1 MSNTADQEQGGGIVP
16 LEGVTA
22 MPGVAGAQTKPGTPR
37 RVTGTIAPE
46 VAGFVA
52 PELVPSTIGDRVS
65 RSPIERQVAGAI
77 YTGQAL
83 MDNRGNITRMP
94 YDPQR
99 ETLSE
104 LSRLD
109 ATERTALLQELYQR
123 GLYPRG
129 SKPSATGTGLPDLQA
144 MGELL
149 STANVYGYEWKT
161 SLNLLRS
168 DFPSVGRGSGGRKTP
183 VDDIRKSV
191 DQQALSA
198 LGRKFTDDEISGLIQ
213 QIQSREAGG
222 DKTSL
227 STMAEGAVS
236 GAAQQEQTAYRFSQ
250 TVNLFNDMLRG
261 G

>member
-1 MSNTADQEQGGGIVP
+1 MSEEQQDQETGGIVQ
-16 LEGVTA
+16 LEGVTE
-22 MPGVAGAQTKPGTPR
+22 MPGVAGTQTKAGTPR
-37 RVTGTIAPE
+37 KVTGTINPE
-46 VAGFVA
+46 IAGFVA
-52 PELVPSTIGDRVS
+52 PELMPSSLATGPA

-104 LSRLD
+104 LARLGS
-109 ATERTALLQELYQR
+109 TERTALLTELYQR

-129 SKPSATGTGLPDLQA
+129 SKPSATGTALPDLQA

-149 STANVYGYEWKT
+149 SAANTYGYEWKT
-161 SLNLLRS
+161 SLNLLRA
-168 DFPSVGRGSGGRKTP
+168 DFPTTGRGGGGRRTP
-183 VDDIRKSV
+183 VQDIRKSV
-191 DQQALSA
+191 DQQALAA
-198 LGRKFTDDEISGLIQ
+198 LGRRFTDEEVAGLIQ

-227 STMAEGAVS
+227 STMAEVAVS
-236 GAAQQEQTAYRFSQ
+236 GAAQEEQTAYRFAQ
-250 TVNLFNDMLRG
+250 TVDLFNDMLRG